1 MAFSPA
7 PEGALV
13 AFCAG
18 QRLSLMRMGTS
29 ERETVSVGSVWSWSF
44 SRDGRTLACGQ
55 EHGERVELYEIPSL
69 THVGTLEGSRGPVP
83 NVSFSSDDQTLAIPC
98 WGGFVQLWNR
108 KVNAEVGRLPLPT
121 DWMISARFSPDG
133 NTLAVSGLGTGVHLF
148 HAPTFEE
155 ISGLVESER

>member
-7 PEGALV
+7 PEGGLV

-18 QRLSLMRMGTS
+18 QRLSLMRMGTG

-69 THVGTLEGSRGPVP
+69 THVGTL
-83 NVSFSSDDQTLAIPC
+83 
-98 WGGFVQLWNR
+98 
-108 KVNAEVGRLPLPT
+108 
-121 DWMISARFSPDG
+121 
-133 NTLAVSGLGTGVHLF
+133 
-148 HAPTFEE
+148 
-155 ISGLVESER
+155 